1 MYLSMYY
8 VGALLLLSPY
18 WTALGNKIVI
28 IMFYIYLNNRKVKL
42 NQTQFEFELFSN
54 DIF

>member
-1 MYLSMYY
+1 MFVHYY
-8 VGALLLLSPY
+8 YYPDIELHY
-18 WTALGNKIVI
+18 I
-28 IMFYIYLNNRKVKL
+28 ILYLNNRKVKL